1 MLGQR
6 PHVLSNV
13 APHAAILRHSSAG
26 KRRGRHLLSGVSRL
40 RFVAVRAFLATWGPY
55 AVGYAFA
62 VFAAEILPQVS
73 RPLWKRYGR
82 DADTEKDHTEKDHP
96 LYDPTV
102 GTAVG
107 LVERPLYV
115 AAFLAG
121 APAFVGVW
129 LGLKV
134 AGGWKGWQDPYTL
147 KSGKMVA
154 GRTVFN
160 FMLIGSAV
168 SVAYGWAGAR
178 IIRALQAH
186 DVQSAVVVAV
196 ALFLAN
202 LAFYLWLKSQAP
214 AQPKD

>member
-1 MLGQR
+1 MLGEAER
-6 PHVLSNV
+6 LTFVTV
-13 APHAAILRHSSAG
+13 CDF
-26 KRRGRHLLSGVSRL
+26 LL
-40 RFVAVRAFLATWGPY
+40 TWGPY

-62 VFAAEILPQVS
+62 LFVPEILHPVS

-82 DADTEKDHTEKDHP
+82 DQDKEKDDP
-96 LYDPTV
+96 LYDATV
-102 GTAVG
+102 GKAVG
-107 LVERPLYV
+107 IVERPLYV

-178 IIRALQAH
+178 IIRALQAY
-186 DVQSAVVVAV
+186 DLQSAIVVGVAV
-196 ALFLAN
+196 FLAHV
-202 LAFYLWLKSQAP
+202 AFYLWLNSRRP
-214 AQPKD
+214 AQLPD